1 MMPPLSLKSQ
11 LRLWL
16 LLPMLVVLGVSAAL
30 SYSRAL
36 LYATQAYDQALL
48 RTVLA
53 LADEVII
60 DSHNQVKIE
69 IPEVA
74 SHLLSYNEGDHIYI
88 KISDPKGKLVFGEAH
103 LPLPKQLP
111 AGNQQVYYNSHY
123 KGEAIRAVTFGL
135 PESEAANAR
144 NILISMAETTGKR
157 DAMVAEMVEEM
168 LLPQVLMMLLAAIV
182 IELGIY
188 FALKPLQDLRE
199 SLHQRSYRDLSALDT
214 QATPNELQPLLQ
226 AMNALLAR
234 VKAGLQQQQQFIAD
248 ASHQLRTPIAGL
260 QTQAELALRSQPPE
274 AIQEPLNY
282 MLRSTTRL
290 SHLIQRLLTMA
301 RTDAAVS
308 QLQFQ
313 PVSLTKI
320 ISDECARWIG
330 PASNK
335 QLELD
340 VMIETQ
346 QDQVLGDALM
356 LSELLNN
363 LLENAIQYTPKQGL
377 LQIRLSQAGKFLVLE
392 VADSGIG
399 IPADQTTLVFER
411 FHRLDPN
418 QGNGCG
424 LGLAIV
430 AEIAEHH
437 NASITVTPGLAH
449 PVSGHIGSQFTVK
462 FERYDERLPENP
474 RPANPDPKGP
484 ATKMS

>member
-1 MMPPLSLKSQ
+1 MGPRSLKNQ

-16 LLPMLVVLGVSAAL
+16 LLPMLLVLGVSAAL

-36 LYATQAYDQALL
+36 HYATQAYDQSLL

-60 DSHNQVKIE
+60 DANNEVKIE

-74 SHLLSYNEGDHIYI
+74 SHLLSYNEGDRIYI
-88 KISDPKGKLVFGEAH
+88 RISGPQGKLVFGEAN
-103 LPLPKQLP
+103 LPLPAKPP
-111 AGNQQVYYNSHY
+111 AGNQQIYYNNLY

-135 PESEAANAR
+135 PESKSADAR
-144 NILISMAETTGKR
+144 NILITMAETTGKR

-182 IELGIY
+182 IELGIH

-199 SLHQRSYRDLSALDT
+199 SLHQRSHRDLSPLDT
-214 QATPNELQPLLQ
+214 SSSPLELHPLLQ
-226 AMNALLAR
+226 AMNALLSR

-260 QTQAELALRSQPPE
+260 QTQAELALRSHPSE
-274 AIQEPLNY
+274 AVQEPLNY

-290 SHLIQRLLTMA
+290 SHLIQRLLSMA
-301 RTDAAVS
+301 RTDAASS
-308 QLQFQ
+308 QLVFQ
-313 PVSLTKI
+313 PVSLTSI
-320 ISDECARWIG
+320 ISEECARWIG
-330 PASNK
+330 PASDK
-335 QLELD
+335 QLELE
-340 VMIETQ
+340 VLIETQ
-346 QDQVLGDALM
+346 HDQVLGDALM
-356 LSELLNN
+356 LSEMLNN
-363 LLENAIQYTPKQGL
+363 LLENAIQYTPEQGL
-377 LQIRLSQAGKFLVLE
+377 IMIRLWQSEQSLMLQVS
-392 VADSGIG
+392 DSGVG
-399 IPADQTTLVFER
+399 IPDDQTALIFER

-437 NASITVTPGLAH
+437 NASITVSAGLPH
-449 PVSGHIGSQFTVK
+449 PITHHIGSQFTVK
-462 FERYDERLPENP
+462 FQRYDILPENP
-474 RPANPDPKGP
+474 RPTSTD
-484 ATKMS
+484 SQ